1 MAFTNLEKID
11 MVSIYGEA
19 RGHSEPARQIHGERF
34 PERKCTNLCKRCVA
48 SSRFRAFRDE

>member
-48 SSRFRAFRDE
+48 SSQFRAFRDE